1 MPQYFFY
8 AHWDGQYIIVILLQ
22 SSKHPCVFI
31 KSITRVFLWK
41 SCPAAAQLAGSCCR
55 RAQRGGDDVERNHSR
70 QNLTRSWFKMEVGMA
85 TLVMVA
91 LAGLV
96 GVAAQNMPR
105 QMTVAAIFDQ
115 GGDMKYE
122 LAFKH
127 AVQMINQNR

>member
-1 MPQYFFY
+1 MC
-8 AHWDGQYIIVILLQ
+8 VQ
-22 SSKHPCVFI
+22 SKQH
-31 KSITRVFLWK
+31 SIARVFLWK

-55 RAQRGGDDVERNHSR
+55 RAERGGDDVERNHSR

-91 LAGLV
+91 LAGL
-96 GVAAQNMPR
+96 VAAQNMPR

>member
-1 MPQYFFY
+1 M
-8 AHWDGQYIIVILLQ
+8 IVILLQ
-22 SSKHPCVFI
+22 SSKYPCVFI
-31 KSITRVFLWK
+31 KSIARVFLWK

-55 RAQRGGDDVERNHSR
+55 RAQRGGDDVERNH
-70 QNLTRSWFKMEVGMA
+70 LTRSWFKMEVGMA

>member
-1 MPQYFFY
+1 
-8 AHWDGQYIIVILLQ
+8 
-22 SSKHPCVFI
+22 
-31 KSITRVFLWK
+31 
-41 SCPAAAQLAGSCCR
+41 
-55 RAQRGGDDVERNHSR
+55 
-70 QNLTRSWFKMEVGMA
+70 MA

>member
-1 MPQYFFY
+1 
-8 AHWDGQYIIVILLQ
+8 
-22 SSKHPCVFI
+22 
-31 KSITRVFLWK
+31 
-41 SCPAAAQLAGSCCR
+41 
-55 RAQRGGDDVERNHSR
+55 
-70 QNLTRSWFKMEVGMA
+70 MEVEMA

-96 GVAAQNMPR
+96 GAQNMPR